1 MTRQKQFDDEDDEY
15 EPHRKRSE
23 EQEGVDFTKY
33 EQLEPGRVEEAV
45 DELDRIVNV
54 HERRMRED
62 ATDYLLASSLG
73 VNPDLVR
80 LRRYIPID
88 IYVGGKGLPYSI
100 YIELAEALKALLS
113 AAGFRQSD
121 DSDVE
126 IGSLCWRPIYASRS
140 KINLKELEERL
151 TLLEAVMLE
160 ASTRAEA
167 EVFQFERDKAELEKV
182 MAETRK
188 LNAETLN
195 LQMDAAD
202 KFVKLILKV
211 AAPIAMLLGTIHVA
225 RPIQNVLA
233 SVAAGAPVQVIIR
246 RLPAAEAHEMWTAG
260 TSRKAIARLDYETS
274 KRKTNRPPEYPG
286 ASSAE

>member
-1 MTRQKQFDDEDDEY
+1 
-15 EPHRKRSE
+15 
-23 EQEGVDFTKY
+23 
-33 EQLEPGRVEEAV
+33 
-45 DELDRIVNV
+45 
-54 HERRMRED
+54 
-62 ATDYLLASSLG
+62 
-73 VNPDLVR
+73 
-80 LRRYIPID
+80 
-88 IYVGGKGLPYSI
+88 
-100 YIELAEALKALLS
+100 
-113 AAGFRQSD
+113 
-121 DSDVE
+121 
-126 IGSLCWRPIYASRS
+126 
-140 KINLKELEERL
+140 
-151 TLLEAVMLE
+151 
-160 ASTRAEA
+160 
-167 EVFQFERDKAELEKV
+167 